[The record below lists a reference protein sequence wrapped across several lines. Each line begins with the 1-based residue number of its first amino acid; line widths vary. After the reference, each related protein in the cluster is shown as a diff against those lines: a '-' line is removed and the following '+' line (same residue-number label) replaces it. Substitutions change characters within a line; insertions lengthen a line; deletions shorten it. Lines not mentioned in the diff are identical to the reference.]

1 MTDPAATAPYVP
13 LAARMRPRRPEDFF
27 GQEHLLGPDK
37 QLSNA
42 IRSGVVHCTS
52 RAFRRCSPA

>member
-37 QLSNA
+37 PRLKF
-42 IRSGVVHCTS
+42 GVSHCQC
-52 RAFRRCSPA
+52 RRRQYGCYQNGQ